1 MTYDDIRATETPLNP
16 KYILSSSLFR
26 RLISHLWKWNF
37 RAYRGKLR
45 TASAELGWSLQRVMS
60 LLYEGKNGT
69 SVVSEAGAKQI
80 AEMLRRHGD
89 ISHGMARE
97 WVEYAAL
104 REKAERYTPQGFC
117 VVRERDGK
125 GSVPRR
131 GGRIE
136 VSHKRKCEIESARVR
151 KANAKTRRALKEGK
165 IS

>member
-1 MTYDDIRATETPLNP
+1 MTYSDIRTECPPGADP
-16 KYILSSSLFR
+16 KYTSKSLFA
-26 RLISHLWKWNF
+26 RLIAHLWKWNF
-37 RAYRGKLR
+37 RAYRGKVQ
-45 TASAELGWSLQRVMS
+45 TASAELGWAPRKVASV
-60 LLYEGKNGT
+60 LYEKNG
-69 SVVSEAGAKQI
+69 VVQEAGARQI

-97 WVEYAAL
+97 WEEYAAL
-104 REKAERYTPQGFC
+104 REKMERYKPQGFC

-151 KANAKTRRALKEGK
+151 KANAKTRRALKEQIK
-165 IS
+165 E